1 MEGPTALSFQPGFAI
16 LSALVPMSVSLAA
29 LNLGLY
35 IITLALTY

>member
-1 MEGPTALSFQPGFAI
+1 MEGPTALSFQPGFEI
-16 LSALVPMSVSLAA
+16 LSALVPVSV